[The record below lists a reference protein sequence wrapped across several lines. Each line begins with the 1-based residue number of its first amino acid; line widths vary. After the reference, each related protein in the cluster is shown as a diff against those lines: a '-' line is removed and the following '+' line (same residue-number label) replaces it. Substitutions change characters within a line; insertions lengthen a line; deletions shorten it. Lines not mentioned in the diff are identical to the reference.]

1 MNNSIREKHDDEMER
16 LQEKLESLDPASED
30 YLKVAKNYEILARLA
45 NDDDRNYAE
54 AQIERLKIDAEA
66 DELAEKKQ
74 EHKKTWWLPILL
86 TGISTAGSIVIYK
99 MGYNVNYKM
108 LIDVLSYE
116 KDGFAVTTQGLR
128 LMQKL
133 PHYKA

>member
-16 LQEKLESLDPASED
+16 ILEKLESLDPASEE
-30 YLKVAKNYEILARLA
+30 YQKGVKHYEILARLA

-86 TGISTAGSIVIYK
+86 TSLSTTGSIIIYK
-99 MGYNVNYKM
+99 MGYKTNYRM

-116 KDGFAVTTQGLR
+116 KDGYAVTTQALK
-128 LMQKL
+128 LLQKL